1 MKAIST
7 VLLFLLLS
15 INAGAIAQ
23 DAEQAKPTTTT
34 PQTETEPECD

>member
-23 DAEQAKPTTTT
+23 DAEQAAPTTT
-34 PQTETEPECD
+34 PQTEAEPECD